1 MNPPPNLL
9 SAFNNA
15 FNKLPKL
22 VARAPG
28 RVNLLG
34 EHVDYNDGWVL
45 PVAIDHTAWIAASPC
60 SSDLISVHALDLGE
74 AVSIQIDDLEHKV
87 DVRGKPL
94 PAWSY
99 YPAGVAW
106 ALQQHSLQIGG
117 LDAVLTSTIPL
128 GAGLSSSA
136 AIEVA
141 FAVTW
146 QAFSGWQLNPMTM
159 AQICQTAENAYV
171 GVNCGLMDQFASL
184 HGVAGN
190 ALLFDCRTL
199 EWEPVP
205 LPQGTSL
212 VIADSGVRRSL
223 GDSAYNE
230 RRTACEQATRTL
242 AERLPNVHALRDV
255 SIDAFDH
262 HSHAL
267 PPVVRRRAEHVVD
280 ECARTLE
287 AVEHLRSGDA
297 LGFGKLMFQGH
308 VSLRDLYQVSCPE
321 LDVLVEIATGL
332 PGCYGARLT
341 GAGFGGCTVNLVKE
355 GNVESFLQALSMEYW
370 NRTGKQ
376 ASAWVCQAVGGAS
389 TSMATTLNRI
399 NIQ

>member
-9 SAFNNA
+9 SAYNNA
-15 FNKLPKL
+15 FNKQPEL

-45 PVAIDHTAWIAASPC
+45 PAAIDQAAWIATSPS
-60 SSDLISVHALDLGE
+60 SSDLIKVHALDLGE
-74 AVSIQIDDLEHKV
+74 AVSIQIDDLENKV
-87 DVRGKPL
+87 DVRGQPL

-106 ALQQHSLQIGG
+106 ALQQYGLVIGG
-117 LDAVLTSTIPL
+117 LDAVLTSTIPV

-136 AIEVA
+136 AIEVV

-146 QAFSGWQLNPMTM
+146 QAFSDWRLNPMTM

-171 GVNCGLMDQFASL
+171 GVNCGLMDQFASV
-184 HGVAGN
+184 HGVAGS

-199 EWEPVP
+199 EWEAVP
-205 LPQGTSL
+205 LPRGTSL

-230 RRTACEQATRTL
+230 RRISCEQASLAL
-242 AERLPNVHALRDV
+242 AERLPNVRALRDV
-255 SIDAFDH
+255 SIEAFAQ
-262 HSHAL
+262 HAQSL
-267 PPVVRRRAEHVVD
+267 PPVVRRRVEHVVG

-287 AVEHLRSGDA
+287 AVECLRSGDA

-308 VSLRDLYQVSCPE
+308 ASLRDLYQVSCPE
-321 LDVLVEIATGL
+321 LDVLVEIAADL

-341 GAGFGGCTVNLVKE
+341 GAGFGGCTVNLVKQ
-355 GNVESFLQALSMEYW
+355 GKTESFLPALSMEYR

-376 ASAWVCQAVGGAS
+376 AAVWVCQAVDGARFAL
-389 TSMATTLNRI
+389 MGKY
-399 NIQ
+399 

>member
-1 MNPPPNLL
+1 MNPPTNLQ
-9 SAFNNA
+9 SAFTHA
-15 FNKLPKL
+15 FNKPPKL

-45 PVAIDHTAWIAASPC
+45 PVAIDHAAWIAASPS
-60 SSDLISVHALDLGE
+60 SSDLIKVHALDVEE
-74 AVSIQIDDLEHKV
+74 AVSIQIDDLEFKV
-87 DVRGKPL
+87 DVGGQPL

-106 ALQQHSLQIGG
+106 ALQQHGLKIGG
-117 LDAVLTSTIPL
+117 LEAVLTSTIPV

-136 AIEVA
+136 AIEVV

-230 RRTACEQATRTL
+230 RRASCEQATQIL
-242 AERLPNVHALRDV
+242 AERLPNVRALRDV
-255 SIDAFDH
+255 SIEAFNQ
-262 HSHAL
+262 HSQAL
-267 PPVVRRRAEHVVD
+267 PPIVRRRAEHVVG

-287 AVEHLRSGDA
+287 AVERLGLGDA
-297 LGFGKLMFQGH
+297 PGFGKLMFQGH
-308 VSLRDLYQVSCPE
+308 ASLRDLYQVSCPE
-321 LDVLVEIATGL
+321 LDALVEIAADL

-355 GNVESFLQALSMEYW
+355 EKSESFLQALSMEYL

-376 ASAWVCQAVGGAS
+376 SSVWIYQTADGAKF
-389 TSMATTLNRI
+389 TLMDKE
-399 NIQ
+399 

>member
-9 SAFNNA
+9 SAFDNA
-15 FNKLPKL
+15 FNKLPEL

-45 PVAIDHTAWIAASPC
+45 PVAIDYAAWVAASPC
-60 SSDLISVHALDLGE
+60 SSDLINVHAIDLGD
-74 AVSIQIDDLEHKV
+74 AVSIQIDDLEKKV
-87 DVRGKPL
+87 DVRGQPL

-106 ALQQHSLQIGG
+106 ALQQHGLQIGG
-117 LDAVLTSTIPL
+117 LDTVLTSTIPL

-136 AIEVA
+136 AIEVV
-141 FAVTW
+141 FAITW
-146 QAFSGWQLNPMTM
+146 QAFSGWQLNPMIM

-184 HGVAGN
+184 HGIAGST
-190 ALLFDCRTL
+190 LLFDCRTL

-230 RRTACEQATRTL
+230 RRASCEQATRIL
-242 AERLPNVHALRDV
+242 AERLPNVRALRDV
-255 SIDAFDH
+255 SIEAFDQ
-262 HSHAL
+262 HSQAL
-267 PPVVRRRAEHVVD
+267 PPVVRRRAEHVVG
-280 ECARTLE
+280 ECARTLD
-287 AVEHLRSGDA
+287 AVERLRSGDA

-308 VSLRDLYQVSCPE
+308 ASLRDLYQVSCPE

-332 PGCYGARLT
+332 SGCYGARLT
-341 GAGFGGCTVNLVKE
+341 GAGFGGCTINLVKE
-355 GNVESFLQALSMEYW
+355 GKTESFSRALSMEYR

-376 ASAWVCQAVGGAS
+376 ASVWICQAVDGARF
-389 TSMATTLNRI
+389 TLMAEY
-399 NIQ
+399 

>member
-1 MNPPPNLL
+1 MNPPPSLL
-9 SAFNNA
+9 SAFGDA

-45 PVAIDHTAWIAASPC
+45 PVAIDLAAWIAASPC
-60 SSDLISVHALDLGE
+60 SSNLIRVHALDLGE
-74 AVSIQIDDLEHKV
+74 TVAFQIDDLEDKV

-94 PAWSY
+94 PTWSY
-99 YPAGVAW
+99 YSAGVAW
-106 ALQQHSLQIGG
+106 ALQQHGLHVGG
-117 LDAVLTSTIPL
+117 LDAVLTSTIPA

-136 AIEVA
+136 AIEVV
-141 FAVTW
+141 FAVAW
-146 QAFSGWQLNPMTM
+146 QAISGWQVNQMTL
-159 AQICQTAENAYV
+159 AQICLRAENSYV

-184 HGVAGN
+184 HGVAGS

-212 VIADSGVRRSL
+212 VIANSGVRRSL

-230 RRTACEQATRTL
+230 RRISCEQATRVL
-242 AERLPNVHALRDV
+242 AERLPGVHALRDV
-255 SIDAFDH
+255 SIEAFAQH
-262 HSHAL
+262 AHAL
-267 PPVVRRRAEHVVD
+267 PLVARLRAEHVVG

-287 AVEHLRSGDA
+287 AVERLRAGDA
-297 LGFGKLMFQGH
+297 PGFGKLMFQGH
-308 VSLRDLYQVSCPE
+308 ASLRDLYQVSCPE
-321 LDVLVEIATGL
+321 LDVLVEIAAGL

-355 GNVESFLQALSMEYW
+355 GKAESFLQALSREYR
-370 NRTGKQ
+370 NRTGKR
-376 ASAWVCQAVGGAS
+376 ASVWVCRAVEGAS
-389 TSMATTLNRI
+389 CTLLSNP
-399 NIQ
+399 

>member
-1 MNPPPNLL
+1 MNQPPNLL

-15 FNKLPKL
+15 FNKLPEL

-45 PVAIDHTAWIAASPC
+45 PVAIDHAAWIAASPC
-60 SSDLISVHALDLGE
+60 SSDMIRIHALDLGE

-87 DVRGKPL
+87 DVRGQPL

-99 YPAGVAW
+99 YPVGVAW

-117 LDAVLTSTIPL
+117 LDAVLTSTIPI

-184 HGVAGN
+184 HGVAGS

-223 GDSAYNE
+223 GNSAYNE
-230 RRTACEQATRTL
+230 RRASCEQATRTM

-255 SIDAFDH
+255 SIEAFDQH
-262 HSHAL
+262 AQAL
-267 PPVVRRRAEHVVD
+267 PPVVRRRAEHIVG

-287 AVEHLRSGDA
+287 AVECLRSGDA

-308 VSLRDLYQVSCPE
+308 ASLRDLYQVSCPE

-355 GNVESFLQALSMEYW
+355 GKAESFLQALSMEYR

-376 ASAWVCQAVGGAS
+376 ASVWVCQAIDGAS
-389 TSMATTLNRI
+389 CTLMAKE
-399 NIQ
+399 